1 MNQKEIDIVLE
12 KHQLWIENKSGGVK
26 ADLLGAD
33 LQQANLRW
41 ADLQQADLR
50 WANLQGADLRWAD
63 LQEANLRG
71 ADLQG
76 ADLRGADLDFAVFP
90 LWCGS
95 FNIKDD
101 GKLAKQLLGH
111 VARLQVTDKKLA
123 AWIKTIPSE
132 YKNHICKRHNIK
144 EI

>member
-1 MNQKEIDIVLE
+1 
-12 KHQLWIENKSGGVK
+12 
-26 ADLLGAD
+26 
-33 LQQANLRW
+33 
-41 ADLQQADLR
+41 LR
-50 WANLQGADLRWAD
+50 WANLQEAD
-63 LQEANLRG
+63 LQW

-76 ADLRGADLDFAVFP
+76 ADLRGADLQKADLQWANLQEADLQRADLQGANLRWADLDFASFP
-90 LWCGS
+90 LCCGS

-132 YKNHICKRHNIK
+132 YKNHICKRHSVR
-144 EI
+144 EV